1 MEEKANGNG
10 VYAEEEE
17 EELKSKHR
25 KGTLSETLPE
35 VLNRI
40 ASAILFPEPADAG
53 SLLRR
58 IKVSVSDNAPLF
70 PEASRNSANDVL
82 LWTRR
87 GTPFRALFVISV
99 GTVAFVALTGLLVFM
114 LFFLAATINAIVIS
128 LLMSLAAAGGFLAV
142 FFAFITA
149 VYIGALTVAI
159 FAISITAFWA
169 IVAILIITGW
179 IGFIYTVWLV
189 TRKSFGF
196 AKHSLGVTGSAI
208 SSFTTARHAHHL
220 IHTNS

>member
-1 MEEKANGNG
+1 MAEKANGNS
-10 VYAEEEE
+10 VYADEQDE
-17 EELKSKHR
+17 EELKSNQR
-25 KGTLSETLPE
+25 KGRVKETLPG

-53 SLLRR
+53 SILRR
-58 IKVSVSDNAPLF
+58 IKVSVSDNAPLL
-70 PEASRNSANDVL
+70 PDASRNSARDVI

-128 LLMSLAAAGGFLAV
+128 LLMSLAAAGGFLAL
-142 FFAFITA
+142 FFAFVTA
-149 VYIGALTVAI
+149 IYIGALTVAI
-159 FAISITAFWA
+159 FAISVTTFWA

-208 SSFTTARHAHHL
+208 SSYTTARHAHHL
-220 IHTNS
+220 IHTN